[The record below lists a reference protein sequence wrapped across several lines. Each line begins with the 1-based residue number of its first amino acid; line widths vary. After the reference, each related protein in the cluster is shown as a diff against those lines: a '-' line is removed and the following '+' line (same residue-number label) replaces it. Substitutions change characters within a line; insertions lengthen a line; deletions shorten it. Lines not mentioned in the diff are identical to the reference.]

1 MRDSFFETVG
11 SDAREALLREAEATP
26 KPGLVDRNN
35 TGVHRDMDLPLFRQS
50 AEALG
55 PFFSR
60 FTRLGAESAAG
71 LPAGE
76 VLSTLRPLGV
86 EAERAMFLATTG
98 VNTHQGAIFILGVLC
113 AAAGRLAAEGAP
125 LSPEGV
131 CREAGRFCAGMEG
144 ELADPAADSHGARC
158 YRTYGVTGVRGEA
171 ARGFPSLLDYALPWL
186 SRADLPE
193 DRRLCAALLSLAA
206 HVDDTTVLHRAGA
219 EGAAYC
225 KAAAWAYLR
234 GRDPGAGAFLTGLA
248 ELDMD
253 FIGRNISPGGSADLL
268 AAAIFLRS
276 IAR

>member
-60 FTRLGAESAAG
+60 FTRL
-71 LPAGE
+71 
-76 VLSTLRPLGV
+76 
-86 EAERAMFLATTG
+86 
-98 VNTHQGAIFILGVLC
+98 
-113 AAAGRLAAEGAP
+113 AAEGAP
-125 LSPEGV
+125 LSPAGV

-144 ELADPAADSHGARC
+144 ERADPAADSHGARC